1 VTHESPAQGR
11 ASADARDVDD
21 KSTETGGQGA
31 DVLTAKQRTRISGVT
46 IEGKLAVRGPGYEP
60 FDFATTIGKGM
71 APGGTFRTLLPGEV
85 AICVVVKPSHRDKVL
100 ELTGIT
106 ARAWR
111 SYVSKWQ
118 DDRMAHRC
126 AELGRGAVS
135 LFYHP
140 HAVCPVPACREAL
153 PPERK
158 QRTADAAAAF
168 PISGSSMPRNV
179 LKTGDASRDEEGDAR
194 PLSLEVK
201 AAVEERSEAL
211 ERGFSEIA
219 SRIGRERDLG
229 LADRDIAAL
238 LNNRSIPPPEGFR
251 GWTGHAV
258 RTVIEAVTDAA

>member
-1 VTHESPAQGR
+1 MNGESPAPGR
-11 ASADARDVDD
+11 ASADAHDVGGD
-21 KSTETGGQGA
+21 STATGGQ
-31 DVLTAKQRTRISGVT
+31 DVEVLTAKQRTRISGVT

-111 SYVSKWQ
+111 SYVSKWE

-135 LFYHP
+135 LFYRP
-140 HAVCPVPACREAL
+140 RAVCPVPQCGESL

-158 QRTADAAAAF
+158 QGAVQAEAVFR
-168 PISGSSMPRNV
+168 ISGSSVPRNV
-179 LKTGDASRDEEGDAR
+179 LKTGDASRDKEGDVPVLPESSKR
-194 PLSLEVK
+194 LEIPLSQEGS
-201 AAVEERSEAL
+201 SEL
-211 ERGFSEIA
+211 A
-219 SRIGRERDLG
+219 SRIERERDLS
-229 LADRDIAAL
+229 LADHHIAAL
-238 LNNRSIPPPEGFR
+238 LNVESVEPPPGFVR
-251 GWTGHAV
+251 WTGYSV
-258 RTVIEAVTDAA
+258 RVFMGEASDAA